1 MKPWNLFS
9 SLSNALNSSQCL
21 CSVPAVQLCFCSI
34 FYSFAVNVF
43 SKIGEGWALGSW
55 GQEWSV
61 RICSCPFFRFTKQ
74 KLVFAKFCK
83 HSTLQFYWIVNS
95 SAALQ
100 FLKIPFFY
108 QTLLNFAAYS
118 TFEGHIACTEC
129 KGEVY
134 CYWSIDHH
142 RHRLPICSVPIAVW
156 TGALQLPIRH

>member
-1 MKPWNLFS
+1 MKLWNLFS

-34 FYSFAVNVF
+34 FYSFAVNVY

-100 FLKIPFFY
+100 FLKIPFF
-108 QTLLNFAAYS
+108 
-118 TFEGHIACTEC
+118 I
-129 KGEVY
+129 
-134 CYWSIDHH
+134 
-142 RHRLPICSVPIAVW
+142 RHCWI
-156 TGALQLPIRH
+156 LQLLYFWRPYCMHRVQRWSLLLLINWSSSSSSADL